1 MGLTAKLLRHE
12 RPRQYFDFLRNYAR
26 GARLES
32 PPIFIVGCGHSGT
45 SLLLKILGVHSHI
58 HAVPYESRA
67 FLKSMWKIRM
77 VRLFWYKNAIAAGKR
92 RWVEKTPAHVH
103 AIGRILRLYPD
114 ARILLLIRDGR
125 DVAVSLRKRTG
136 NFAAG
141 VARWVRD
148 NRAAEPYWNHPQVF
162 RFTYEA
168 LVGDFEATMARVCEF
183 IGEPYE
189 EAMRNF
195 HERPLHPSS
204 TGAASP
210 PPSEAG
216 KYHAQHRKWQ
226 TNQALFNG
234 SGKWQ
239 EGMSAEEKVL
249 FRQMAGQMLIDYGY
263 AADLDW

>member
-1 MGLTAKLLRHE
+1 MGLTAKILSRE
-12 RPRQYFDFLRNYAR
+12 RPRQYFDFLRNYSK

-58 HAVPYESRA
+58 HAIPFESRA

-77 VRLFWYKNAIAAGKR
+77 ARLFWYKNAVAAGKR
-92 RWVEKTPAHVH
+92 RWAEKTPAHVH
-103 AIGRILRLYPD
+103 AIGRILEIYPD
-114 ARILLLIRDGR
+114 ARILLIIRDGR

-148 NRAAEPYWNHPQVF
+148 NRAAEPYWNHPQVL
-162 RFTYEA
+162 RFTYEE
-168 LVGDFEATMARVCEF
+168 LVGDFGATMARICEF

-189 EAMRNF
+189 EGMRNF
-195 HERPLHPSS
+195 HERPLDPSS
-204 TGAASP
+204 PKTAGR

-216 KYHAQHRKWQ
+216 RHHAQLRKWQ
-226 TNQALFNG
+226 ISQALFNG

-239 EGMSAEEKVL
+239 EGMSAEEKAL
-249 FRQMAGQMLIDYGY
+249 FKQKAGQMLIDYGY
-263 AADLDW
+263 AEDLNW